1 MTTLRAPKVIRRV
14 RQRLQLSQEAL
25 SRVLSAT
32 KGAIQHWERGRNN
45 PDLARLLAL
54 REICPPGPERK
65 ELDALVKQ
73 TQAHVAPLPNG
84 PAGKAGAEAKL
95 SRYAH
100 CTRTRAAFG
109 FCAVRTPACSGRWR
123 GLSPH

>member
-1 MTTLRAPKVIRRV
+1 MVELNPSRVIRQV
-14 RQRLQLSQEAL
+14 RQRLELSQESLA
-25 SRVLSAT
+25 RVLNAT

-54 REICPPGPERK
+54 REICPPGAERK

-73 TQAHVAPLPNG
+73 TQAQVAPLPNG
-84 PAGKAGAEAKL
+84 PAGKAGAEAKA

-100 CTRTRAAFG
+100 LYADQG
-109 FCAVRTPACSGRWR
+109 S
-123 GLSPH
+123 L

>member
-1 MTTLRAPKVIRRV
+1 MTTLSAPKVIRRV

-73 TQAHVAPLPNG
+73 TQAQVAPLPNG
-84 PAGKAGAEAKL
+84 PAGKAGGEVAAGKIEI
-95 SRYAH
+95 RIEH
-100 CTRTRAAFG
+100 RERATLL
-109 FCAVRTPACSGRWR
+109 RQ
-123 GLSPH
+123 LD